1 MMKKILGL
9 FFCLQITGIIFA
21 QTSTIKG
28 TVSDSKT
35 KETIV
40 GATIIIDVTTGTATD
55 INGEFTHKIAPGKH
69 KIEFKYIG
77 YKPQTK
83 NIDIKDGEVLTFN
96 IILDPE
102 STSLDIVVISA
113 GRFEQKLT
121 DVTVSMAVI
130 KPELITNK
138 ASVTAAEVV
147 DQVPGVTVLEGQVN
161 IRGGGGFSYGAG
173 SRVLVLVDEMPMLTA
188 DAAGVT
194 WNALPIENCEQ
205 VEVISG
211 AASALFG
218 SAAMSGVINF
228 RTGYAKDKPETK
240 INYITGVYGDPKRK
254 ELVNW
259 HNGKPYYYSNVNFYH
274 AQKIKNLDLVVGGNL
289 YDDKGFKY
297 LSTERRGRTNIN
309 LRYNFEKIK
318 GLQVGVNSNFVRS
331 EGGLFILWQNPDSA
345 YYPKNGTVGHFINYR
360 TNVDPYITYFT
371 KNHSKHTLRTR
382 FYRSNN
388 TNNTNQS
395 SRADIYYSEYVF
407 QKTWDNGFSWTTGAV
422 FNYSEVHA
430 GTLFGTHYSTNVS
443 QYNQLDKKWNRL
455 SLSTGIRFEY
465 FQTDY
470 IATNEN
476 TYLFRTDS
484 YILGNR
490 DFSNTGNGKGIKL
503 ISASNSQPTGIHF
516 GKNRH
521 GNYGTISGYNVKPVF
536 RFGANYRVF
545 KATWLRSSFGQG
557 YRFPSIAERYVK
569 TNVDV
574 VSVYPNDTL
583 KPESG
588 WSAEVAVKQG
598 FKIGEWQGYLD
609 AIAFWTEYRQMM
621 EFVFGQWGT
630 KQDLLQGVGFKS
642 INIGNTCIR
651 GFETSLMGLGK
662 VGPFNV
668 TTLIGYTFLD
678 PRQVDWSREKNLY
691 IGNIYTGGTNTDS
704 TNLLKYRFKHSGK
717 ANIDISYKKFNIGA
731 SCRLNSYMNNID
743 RFVGDNEQQFPGNKA
758 YREAHSKGD
767 YILDL
772 RAGWQINKTAKLA
785 FVVNN
790 VMNREVMGRPVDLL
804 PPRVYITQFTFTF

>member
-1 MMKKILGL
+1 MMKKILTL
-9 FFCLQITGIIFA
+9 FVCLQIAGTLFA

-28 TVSDSKT
+28 VVADSKT

-40 GATIIIDVTTGTATD
+40 GASVIVDVSSGTATD
-55 INGEFTHKIAPGKH
+55 INGEFTFKLAPGKH
-69 KIEFKYIG
+69 KVEFKYIG
-77 YKPQTK
+77 YKSQIK
-83 NIDIKDGEVLTFN
+83 NIDIKDGEVLTYN

-102 STSLDIVVISA
+102 ATNLEIVVVSA

-130 KPELITNK
+130 KPELIENK

-188 DAAGVT
+188 DAGGVT

-205 VEVISG
+205 VEVVSG

-218 SAAMSGVINF
+218 SAAMSGIINF
-228 RTGYAKDKPETK
+228 RTGYAKEKPETK

-259 HNGKPYYYSNVNFYH
+259 HNGKPYYYNNVNFYH

-289 YDDKGFKY
+289 FDDKGFKY
-297 LSTERRGRTNIN
+297 LSTERRGRVNVN
-309 LRYNFEKIK
+309 LRYNFQKIK
-318 GLQVGVNSNFVRS
+318 GLQVGVNSNFVRAQ
-331 EGGLFILWQNPDSA
+331 GGLFILWQNPDSA
-345 YYPKNGTVGHFINYR
+345 YYPKNGSVGQFVNYR
-360 TNVDPYITYFT
+360 TNVDPYITYFG
-371 KNHSKHTLRTR
+371 KNNTKHTLRTR

-407 QKTWDNGFSWTTGAV
+407 QKTWDNGFSWTSGAV

-443 QYNQLDKKWNRL
+443 EYNQFDKKFNRL
-455 SLSTGIRFEY
+455 SLSLGVRNEY
-465 FQTDY
+465 FKTD
-470 IATNEN
+470 TFETDEN
-476 TYLFRTDS
+476 LYPFFD
-484 YILGNR
+484 
-490 DFSNTGNGKGIKL
+490 NGLKPIIK
-503 ISASNSQPTGIHF
+503 NSKI
-516 GKNRH
+516 
-521 GNYGTISGYNVKPVF
+521 KPVW
-536 RFGANYRVF
+536 RFGANYRVL
-545 KATWLRSSFGQG
+545 KATWLRTSFGQG
-557 YRFPSIAERYVK
+557 FRFPSVAERYVK

-583 KPESG
+583 KPERG
-588 WSAEVAVKQG
+588 WSSEFAIKQG
-598 FKIGEWQGYLD
+598 FKIGDWQGYLD
-609 AIAFWTEYRQMM
+609 VIGFWTEYRAMM

-630 KQDLLQGVGFKS
+630 RQDLLQGVGFMS
-642 INIGNTCIR
+642 QNIGNTRIR
-651 GFETSLMGLGK
+651 GFETSVMGMGK
-662 VGPFNV
+662 IGPV
-668 TTLIGYTFLD
+668 SITMLIGYTYLD
-678 PRQVDWSREKNLY
+678 PRQIDWSREKNLY

-704 TNLLKYRFKHSGK
+704 TNLLKYRFIHSGK
-717 ANIDISYKKFNIGA
+717 ANIDLSYKKFNIGS
-731 SCRLNSYMNNID
+731 SCRANSYMSNID
-743 RFVGDNEQQFPGNKA
+743 RFAGDNEQQFPGNKA

-767 YILDL
+767 YIIDV
-772 RAGWQINKTAKLA
+772 RAGYQINKTAKFA
-785 FVVNN
+785 FIVNN
-790 VMNREVMGRPVDLL
+790 VLNREVMGRPVDLL
-804 PPRVYITQFTFTF
+804 PPRVFITQLTFKF

>member
-1 MMKKILGL
+1 MMKKILAL
-9 FFCLQITGIIFA
+9 FVCLQIAGTIFA

-28 TVSDSKT
+28 VVSDSKT

-40 GATIIIDVTTGTATD
+40 GASVIVDVTSGTATD
-55 INGEFTHKIAPGKH
+55 INGEFSFKLAPGKH

-77 YKPQTK
+77 YKSQIK
-83 NIDIKDGEVLTFN
+83 NIDIKEGEVLPFT

-102 STSLDIVVISA
+102 STNLEIVVVSA

-130 KPELITNK
+130 KPELIENK

-188 DAAGVT
+188 DAGGVT

-205 VEVISG
+205 VEVVSG

-218 SAAMSGVINF
+218 SAAMSGIINF
-228 RTGYAKDKPETK
+228 RTGYAKEKPQTK
-240 INYITGVYGDPKRK
+240 INYITGIYGDPKRK

-297 LSTERRGRTNIN
+297 LSTERRGRVNVN
-309 LRYNFEKIK
+309 LRYNFQKIK
-318 GLQVGVNSNFVRS
+318 GLQVGVNSNFVRAQ
-331 EGGLFILWQNPDSA
+331 GGLFILWQNPDSA
-345 YYPKNGTVGHFINYR
+345 YYPKNGSVGQFINYR
-360 TNVDPYITYFT
+360 TNIDPYITYFG
-371 KNHSKHTLRTR
+371 KNNTKHTLRTR
-382 FYRSNN
+382 WYRSNN

-407 QKTWDNGFSWTTGAV
+407 QKTWDNGFSWTSGAV

-443 QYNQLDKKWNRL
+443 EYNQFDKKFDRL
-455 SLSTGIRFEY
+455 SLSLGIRNEFFKTDTFE
-465 FQTDY
+465 
-470 IATNEN
+470 TNEN
-476 TYLFRTDS
+476 LYPFFDHGLKP
-484 YILGNR
+484 I
-490 DFSNTGNGKGIKL
+490 IK
-503 ISASNSQPTGIHF
+503 NS
-516 GKNRH
+516 K
-521 GNYGTISGYNVKPVF
+521 VKPVW
-536 RFGANYRVF
+536 RFGANYRVL
-545 KATWLRSSFGQG
+545 KATWLRTSFGQG
-557 YRFPSIAERYVK
+557 FRFPSVAERYVK

-583 KPESG
+583 KPETG
-588 WSAEVAVKQG
+588 WSSEFAIKQG
-598 FKIGEWQGYLD
+598 FKIGDWQGYLD
-609 AIAFWTEYRQMM
+609 VIGFWTEYRAMM

-630 KQDLLQGVGFKS
+630 KQDLLQGVGFMS
-642 INIGNTCIR
+642 QNIGNTRIR
-651 GFETSLMGLGK
+651 GFETSIMGMGK
-662 VGPFNV
+662 IGPISI
-668 TTLIGYTFLD
+668 TMLIGYTYLD
-678 PRQVDWSREKNLY
+678 PRQIDWSREKNLY

-704 TNLLKYRFKHSGK
+704 TNLLKYRFIHSGK
-717 ANIDISYKKFNIGA
+717 ANIDLSYKKFNIGG
-731 SCRLNSYMNNID
+731 SCRANSYMSNID
-743 RFVGDNEQQFPGNKA
+743 RFAGDNEQQFPGNKA

-767 YILDL
+767 YVIDV
-772 RAGWQINKTAKLA
+772 RAGYQVTKTAKLA

-790 VMNREVMGRPVDLL
+790 VLNREVMGRPVDLL
-804 PPRVYITQFTFTF
+804 PPRVFITQFTFTF

>member
-1 MMKKILGL
+1 MMKKILAL
-9 FFCLQITGIIFA
+9 FVCLQIAGTIFA

-28 TVSDSKT
+28 VVSDSKT

-40 GATIIIDVTTGTATD
+40 GASVIVDVTSGTATD
-55 INGEFTHKIAPGKH
+55 INGEFSFKLAPGKH

-77 YKPQTK
+77 YKSQIK
-83 NIDIKDGEVLTFN
+83 NIDIKEGEVLPFT

-102 STSLDIVVISA
+102 STNLEIVVVSA

-130 KPELITNK
+130 KPELIENK

-188 DAAGVT
+188 DAGGVT

-205 VEVISG
+205 VEVVSG

-218 SAAMSGVINF
+218 SAAMSGIINF
-228 RTGYAKDKPETK
+228 RTGYAKEKPQTK
-240 INYITGVYGDPKRK
+240 INYITGIYGDPKRK

-297 LSTERRGRTNIN
+297 LSTERRGRVNVN
-309 LRYNFEKIK
+309 LRYNFQKIK
-318 GLQVGVNSNFVRS
+318 GLQVGVNSNFVRAQ
-331 EGGLFILWQNPDSA
+331 GGLFILWQNPDSA
-345 YYPKNGTVGHFINYR
+345 YYPKNGSVGQFVNYR
-360 TNVDPYITYFT
+360 TNVDPYITYFG
-371 KNHSKHTLRTR
+371 KNNTKHTLRTR
-382 FYRSNN
+382 WYRSNN

-407 QKTWDNGFSWTTGAV
+407 QKTWDNGFSWTSGAV

-443 QYNQLDKKWNRL
+443 EYNQFDKKFDRL
-455 SLSTGIRFEY
+455 SLSLGIRNEFFKTDTFE
-465 FQTDY
+465 
-470 IATNEN
+470 TNEN
-476 TYLFRTDS
+476 LYPFFDHGLKP
-484 YILGNR
+484 I
-490 DFSNTGNGKGIKL
+490 IK
-503 ISASNSQPTGIHF
+503 NS
-516 GKNRH
+516 K
-521 GNYGTISGYNVKPVF
+521 VKPVW
-536 RFGANYRVF
+536 RFGANYRVL
-545 KATWLRSSFGQG
+545 KATWLRTSFGQG
-557 YRFPSIAERYVK
+557 FRFPSVAERYVK

-583 KPESG
+583 KPETG
-588 WSAEVAVKQG
+588 WSSEFAIKQG
-598 FKIGEWQGYLD
+598 FKIGDWQGYLD
-609 AIAFWTEYRQMM
+609 VIGFWTEYRAMM

-630 KQDLLQGVGFKS
+630 KQDLLQGVGFMS
-642 INIGNTCIR
+642 QNIGNTRIR
-651 GFETSLMGLGK
+651 GFETSIMGMGK
-662 VGPFNV
+662 IGPISI
-668 TTLIGYTFLD
+668 TMLIGYTYLD
-678 PRQVDWSREKNLY
+678 PRQIDWSREKNLY

-704 TNLLKYRFKHSGK
+704 TNLLKYRFIHSGK
-717 ANIDISYKKFNIGA
+717 ANIDLSYKKFNIGG
-731 SCRLNSYMNNID
+731 SCRANSYMSNID
-743 RFVGDNEQQFPGNKA
+743 RFAGDNEQQFPGNKA

-767 YILDL
+767 YVIDV
-772 RAGWQINKTAKLA
+772 RAGYQVTKTAKLA

-790 VMNREVMGRPVDLL
+790 VLNREVMGRPVDLL
-804 PPRVYITQFTFTF
+804 PPRVFITQFTFTF